1 MLTSIAI
8 MFLLSI
14 VIGGIFKKIHL
25 PALIG
30 MIITG
35 MILSPYALN
44 LIDDSILSIS
54 SELRSAAL
62 VIILTRAGLS
72 LDISDLKQVGRPA
85 VLMCFVP
92 AVFEMIGFI
101 VLAPPLLGVSR
112 LDAAIMGAV
121 IAAVS
126 PAVIVPGMLKIISGG
141 YGEKHKI
148 GELIL
153 AGASVDDIFVV
164 VVFSVL
170 TTLAK
175 TGNFSALSL
184 LQIPVSV
191 VLGILLGVAA
201 GAVLVFIFKKI
212 HIRDSVKLIIILS
225 ISFLFLEAE
234 DRLEG
239 IVPVSGLLAVMS
251 AAVFINRK
259 YPELSKRL
267 SSKYN
272 KLWVAAEIVLFVL
285 VGATVNLKYAAAAGI
300 GAVVLILGALVFRT
314 IGVQACLVK
323 TPLTKKERIFCS
335 IAYTPKATVQAA
347 IGSVPLAMG
356 LACGEQ
362 TLAVAVLAILIT
374 APLGSFCIDLT
385 YKKLLDKECKK
396 SG

>member
-175 TGNFSALSL
+175 TGDFSALSF
-184 LQIPVSV
+184 LQIPISV
-191 VLGILLGVAA
+191 VLGVLLGFGA

-212 HIRDSVKLIIILS
+212 HMRDSIKLIIILS

-259 YPELSKRL
+259 YPELAKRL

-314 IGVQACLVK
+314 IGVQACLIK

-385 YKKLLDKECKK
+385 YKRLLDKEY
-396 SG
+396 

>member
-101 VLAPPLLGVSR
+101 VLAPLLLGVSR

>member
-175 TGNFSALSL
+175 TGDFSALSF
-184 LQIPVSV
+184 LQIPISV

-212 HIRDSVKLIIILS
+212 HMRDSVKLIIILS

-251 AAVFINRK
+251 TAVFINRK
-259 YPELSKRL
+259 YPELAKRL
-267 SSKYN
+267 SGKYN

-300 GAVVLILGALVFRT
+300 GAVVLILGALVFR
-314 IGVQACLVK
+314 ILGVQACLIK